1 MKNNK
6 PPLVPPMCRYP
17 LTAHLSSPN
26 QKFSFVIK
34 ESVILNQNSVYLT
47 NFLCMFSCIILHDSL
62 TNHLNMIV
70 KNLALFGERAGEHF
84 ALFPKPK
91 EPFMIQKRAEIQ
103 FPVEFSYDAQN
114 VPQLFFP

>member
-1 MKNNK
+1 
-6 PPLVPPMCRYP
+6 
-17 LTAHLSSPN
+17 
-26 QKFSFVIK
+26 
-34 ESVILNQNSVYLT
+34 
-47 NFLCMFSCIILHDSL
+47 
-62 TNHLNMIV
+62 MIV

>member
-62 TNHLNMIV
+62 TNHLIMIV
-70 KNLALFGERAGEHF
+70 KNLALFVERVGEHF